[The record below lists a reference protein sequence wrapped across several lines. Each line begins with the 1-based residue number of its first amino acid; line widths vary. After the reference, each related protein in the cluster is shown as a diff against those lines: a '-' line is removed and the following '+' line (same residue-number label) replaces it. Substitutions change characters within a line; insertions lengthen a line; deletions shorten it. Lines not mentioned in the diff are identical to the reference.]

1 MAQEYKHYERSVMLI
16 MPPAVC
22 WSLQNVNKQK
32 HKSQLHPTC
41 DASGRLSNVYSDKLI
56 NYASLSVYKHT
67 HAHTHTH
74 VRCAAQQRKTK
85 TENCIESKTSLYWSI
100 YRKQWDDH

>member
-67 HAHTHTH
+67 HAHTHT
-74 VRCAAQQRKTK
+74 RQMCGTTK
-85 TENCIESKTSLYWSI
+85 KNQDGE
-100 YRKQWDDH
+100 